1 MRTITL
7 LPLFAFLNCC
17 LCLSDQSFAVT
28 AFEKHNGQAV
38 NNNQYM
44 DTSFVH
50 IDTIKPGSEKHYFL
64 DKLLDE
70 SEITDNVITFVNT
83 ADSYPSIT
91 YYFHDDS
98 GKAIRKIRQDQ
109 FEIFNPVLNLKL
121 PISNTSESE
130 GPFRAVWGMNLR
142 NKDKIADSTKSQI
155 LSALQT
161 LSKYGIKT
169 EDLNNINYFHGKP
182 SFTTTEEI
190 TLTHFKYLIRLERAV
205 LVVNH
210 RPDEERK
217 NQDDFDE
224 SNGELIDFTTIST
237 YNDKGNLVKV
247 FQLPHRLV
255 NHAWISEDGKYLLCA
270 DYKSLWGDEGIYEL
284 ANCLFI
290 IDTYNGSI
298 SEIKLPIEEGNIAN
312 IEGFFADDFFQLDL
326 TNHEFM
332 FINPYDKIF
341 YFVSLNTQEIR
352 SKGSVY
358 SNWQSRS
365 FTPYEGVKIDL
376 GLYKPVYYK

>member
-28 AFEKHNGQAV
+28 AFKKHSGQAV

-70 SEITDNVITFVNT
+70 SEITGNVITFVNT

-130 GPFRAVWGMNLR
+130 GPFRAVWGMNIR
-142 NKDKIADSTKSQI
+142 SKDKIADSTKSQI

-169 EDLNNINYFHGKP
+169 EDLNNINYFYGKP
-182 SFTTTEEI
+182 PFTTYEQI
-190 TLTHFKYLIRLERAV
+190 TNKHCKYLIRLESAV

-217 NQDDFDE
+217 NQDDFYE
-224 SNGELIDFTTIST
+224 NYGELIDFTTIST

-255 NHAWISEDGKYLLCA
+255 KQTWISEDGKYLLCS
-270 DYKSLWGDEGIYEL
+270 DYENVWEDEGMFES
-284 ANCLFI
+284 AKGLFI
-290 IDTYNGSI
+290 IDTFNDSI
-298 SEIKLPIEEGNIAN
+298 SEIALPIESSTIH
-312 IEGFFADDFFQLDL
+312 GFFADDFFQLQCIND
-326 TNHEFM
+326 EFIY
-332 FINPYDKIF
+332 INPYDKLF
-341 YFVSLNTQEIR
+341 YFVSLNPQEIH